1 MSAREERIEELL
13 QIIKEKEGK
22 AEFGYLF
29 RRMFQKYDLTK
40 DTFRSYLDALRTTG
54 KIDYPVGYVVGME
67 DCLLITLK
75 EKKE

>member
-1 MSAREERIEELL
+1 MSAREKMIEELL
-13 QIIKEKEGK
+13 RILKEKKGK

-29 RRMFQKYDLTK
+29 SRMFQKYSLTK

-54 KIDYPVGYVVGME
+54 KIDYPVGYVTNME
-67 DCLLITLK
+67 DSLLITLR